1 MMSSMKPAPLQ
12 FVKLAPSDLYRSAQD
27 QLNKTAAV
35 VVKPKPKE
43 FDAEWQSD
51 LDNWK
56 SNRRKQQEH
65 IIERLVEVK
74 KFETD
79 RLDDG
84 FRKRSKTF
92 NEMIQERG
100 RSGRLRSLPALY
112 QDDDDGND
120 LSDLGLSTGKKNCVD
135 DYDEEE
141 VHRDHVA
148 EEHRS
153 RSADGGVKDRV
164 LHQFGSRTEDL
175 PEEDH
180 EEEDVFRGAEEPVA
194 VAVRV
199 ATVQTIAAVAPTV
212 TEQAVAENGY
222 DRAIKDYVDFA
233 ESKRTSVA
241 KCEEQPL
248 PCRKPAVAEIRRRMS
263 APKIEEKVM
272 LLKTRSQSTRDLNAS
287 ATGELPK
294 VDIGKRREIFEKI
307 CSETKAA
314 DVQHTIAARQPSLA
328 KKKSVKT
335 SPTPSPPASVAATT
349 TDVSLQQV
357 VEDISPPES
366 PLRDPSKI
374 VEPQSEQEVTYSSEE
389 EILQHRGLAV
399 DSEVEDETTT
409 ASAEEEMMAE
419 EEKPIVALEKERVC
433 MVEDEYHHHLQH
445 IRHHQQLSS
454 LSDLV
459 SRHSI
464 DSLDQECGHTV
475 EDPDDG
481 NYPGS
486 CLSAED
492 SGVHTEDMS
501 SCVSQAD
508 DEERSNL
515 QPSPVLLQQPPNVVQ
530 QHVDDTYNMVLELTP
545 INALEPP
552 KEKPPPPPVD
562 AYPDDDGQVQLPL
575 EPAVDSLESAK
586 RIKKEMWMKRS
597 SFLGLEEYTNG
608 NASYEHDL
616 ENLKSKPPDL
626 TSFLE
631 EERRLEKLLYNQNK
645 PERQPHDTTR
655 IYENVNNIP
664 SQNVYVDDGGDSE
677 SSQYMRDILQ
687 VEEQS
692 RCNQLKNKA
701 AQNNI
706 GEKLVKKLKE
716 LEEDLNNQECA
727 RVGSAHWLPPPTRHS
742 MQDISSTAS
751 VANAGPQPP
760 ALDLTQSMP
769 NLEQQQPVHSTS
781 QHHQPEDF
789 TWSSQNG
796 CPRPT
801 QQSVYAKRKPINSQP
816 EKYNYQHWLIQ
827 EAEHRRLVD
836 RCNRQVPPGAIAS
849 NQPRS
854 RTRPS
859 LPPPPPPAHNKK
871 PLPDSVINTLT
882 QRVQDRLSFNDFH
895 RHDHITSDAAPQES
909 MLSVSGKKKCSHC
922 SVELGRG
929 AAMIIES
936 LQLFYHIECFKCC
949 VCCVQLGDGL
959 MGTDVR
965 VRNKKLHCHNC
976 FSSDDGTSC
985 LLNVN
990 HTYF

>member
-35 VVKPKPKE
+35 VVKPNPKE

-100 RSGRLRSLPALY
+100 KSGRLRSLPALY

-120 LSDLGLSTGKKNCVD
+120 LSDLGLSRGKKNNAD
-135 DYDEEE
+135 DD
-141 VHRDHVA
+141 
-148 EEHRS
+148 
-153 RSADGGVKDRV
+153 
-164 LHQFGSRTEDL
+164 
-175 PEEDH
+175 DH
-180 EEEDVFRGAEEPVA
+180 ESSHHHPAVNHEEDVFSGVEEPTA
-194 VAVRV
+194 AASSIKV
-199 ATVQTIAAVAPTV
+199 ATVTSAVTADHP
-212 TEQAVAENGY
+212 VAENGY

-241 KCEEQPL
+241 KCEEQQQQQQLQKKQQQP
-248 PCRKPAVAEIRRRMS
+248 PGPRKPLAEVKRRMS

-272 LLKTRSQSTRDLNAS
+272 LLKTWSQSTKDLNTGAS
-287 ATGELPK
+287 ELPK

-314 DVQHTIAARQPSLA
+314 TEVLQTAGKQQSASAGA
-328 KKKSVKT
+328 KKKSFVV
-335 SPTPSPPASVAATT
+335 AAAAAATT
-349 TDVSLQQV
+349 TPLSPTL
-357 VEDISPPES
+357 SPPS
-366 PLRDPSKI
+366 AAVCTAAAGRHT
-374 VEPQSEQEVTYSSEE
+374 VEEFSTPETPATVTEPPKAAELTDHQRTVVYDSRNEE
-389 EILQHRGLAV
+389 LQHQHQYRATT
-399 DSEVEDETTT
+399 EQVEAAADHGDDETVTQLEDGT
-409 ASAEEEMMAE
+409 MAE

-433 MVEDEYHHHLQH
+433 LVDNENDEYHHHLHHH

-464 DSLDQECGHTV
+464 DSLDQECGHTA

-492 SGVHTEDMS
+492 SGIHTEDMS

-515 QPSPVLLQQPPNVVQ
+515 QPSPVQQQPQQQQQQQPIDVVQ
-530 QHVDDTYNMVLELTP
+530 LQHHVDHDTYNMVLELTP
-545 INALEPP
+545 VNALEPP

-562 AYPDDDGQVQLPL
+562 TCPDDDQAKPPQ

-597 SFLGLEEYTNG
+597 SFLGLEEYANG
-608 NASYEHDL
+608 NAGYEHDL
-616 ENLKSKPPDL
+616 ETLKSKPPDL

-631 EERRLEKLLYNQNK
+631 EERRLEKLLYSQNK
-645 PERQPHDTTR
+645 QERPYDSTR
-655 IYENVNNIP
+655 IYENVNIP
-664 SQNVYVDDGGDSE
+664 SQKVYVDDGGDSE

-701 AQNNI
+701 TQNNI

-727 RVGSAHWLPPPTRHS
+727 RVGSAHWLPPTRHS
-742 MQDISSTAS
+742 MQDISTT
-751 VANAGPQPP
+751 VVTNTGPPP
-760 ALDLTQSMP
+760 LDHTQSMP
-769 NLEQQQPVHSTS
+769 NLEQQPPIHS
-781 QHHQPEDF
+781 QHHQPDDF
-789 TWSSQNG
+789 TWSSQG
-796 CPRPT
+796 PRPA
-801 QQSVYAKRKPINSQP
+801 QQSVYAKRKQINSQS

-836 RCNRQVPPGAIAS
+836 RCNRQIPPGAIAS

-854 RTRPS
+854 RIRPS
-859 LPPPPPPAHNKK
+859 LPPPPPPSHNKK

-895 RHDHITSDAAPQES
+895 RHDHIGSAPQES

-922 SVELGRG
+922 AIELGRG

-976 FSSDDGTSC
+976 FSSDDGVKFSC
-985 LLNVN
+985 V
-990 HTYF
+990 

>member
-1 MMSSMKPAPLQ
+1 MMSPMKPAPLQ
-12 FVKLAPSDLYRSAQD
+12 FVKLAPPSDRFRSAQD
-27 QLNKTAAV
+27 QLNKAVTA
-35 VVKPKPKE
+35 KPKPKE
-43 FDAEWQSD
+43 FDADWQSD

-120 LSDLGLSTGKKNCVD
+120 LSDLGISTGGKKSEDSSDECSKNGREDEVFREEVEQ
-135 DYDEEE
+135 EEE
-141 VHRDHVA
+141 SRD
-148 EEHRS
+148 
-153 RSADGGVKDRV
+153 
-164 LHQFGSRTEDL
+164 
-175 PEEDH
+175 P
-180 EEEDVFRGAEEPVA
+180 GA
-194 VAVRV
+194 
-199 ATVQTIAAVAPTV
+199 V
-212 TEQAVAENGY
+212 TSERNENGY

-233 ESKRTSVA
+233 ESKRTAVVPACS
-241 KCEEQPL
+241 KQEDDDGERQLQL
-248 PCRKPAVAEIRRRMS
+248 PTYRKPAPLLVAEAKRRMS

-272 LLKTRSQSTRDLNAS
+272 LLKIRSQSTKDLHS
-287 ATGELPK
+287 AVANELPK
-294 VDIGKRREIFEKI
+294 VDIGKRREVFEK
-307 CSETKAA
+307 AA
-314 DVQHTIAARQPSLA
+314 TEQVQPLPVALKPT
-328 KKKSVKT
+328 KKKLSEPVG
-335 SPTPSPPASVAATT
+335 SAAPRQESPPPTSTKPT
-349 TDVSLQQV
+349 FESQ
-357 VEDISPPES
+357 PES
-366 PLRDPSKI
+366 TCVASYRN
-374 VEPQSEQEVTYSSEE
+374 EE
-389 EILQHRGLAV
+389 EQRSVPLVQQQQLQD
-399 DSEVEDETTT
+399 DSVE
-409 ASAEEEMMAE
+409 E
-419 EEKPIVALEKERVC
+419 EEKPIVAMEKERPS
-433 MVEDEYHHHLQH
+433 MAPSTAEDEYRLHNHEL
-445 IRHHQQLSS
+445 S

-464 DSLDQECGHTV
+464 DSLDQEECGHHTT

-492 SGVHTEDMS
+492 SGIHTEDMS

-508 DEERSNL
+508 DEEQRSNL
-515 QPSPVLLQQPPNVVQ
+515 QPSPIQ
-530 QHVDDTYNMVLELTP
+530 QHQLPVVPHVETSYNMVLELTP
-545 INALEPP
+545 VNALEPP

-562 AYPDDDGQVQLPL
+562 DDDSYAEAEVNLPQERHL
-575 EPAVDSLESAK
+575 TAADAVDSAK

-597 SFLGLEEYTNG
+597 SFLGLEEYTSG
-608 NASYEHDL
+608 NAGYEQDL
-616 ENLKSKPPDL
+616 ENLKSRPPDL

-631 EERRLEKLLYNQNK
+631 EERRLEKLLYKQNK
-645 PERQPHDTTR
+645 PERPQDTR
-655 IYENVNNIP
+655 IYENVNAP
-664 SQNVYVDDGGDSE
+664 TKNVYIDDGGDIE
-677 SSQYMRDILQ
+677 SNQYMRDILQ

-716 LEEDLNNQECA
+716 LEEDLNNQECM
-727 RVGSAHWLPPPTRHS
+727 RVGSAHWLPSPNRHS
-742 MQDISSTAS
+742 LQDISS
-751 VANAGPQPP
+751 VANARPP
-760 ALDLTQSMP
+760 LDHTQSMP
-769 NLEQQQPVHSTS
+769 NLEQQPIHN
-781 QHHQPEDF
+781 QHHQPEEY
-789 TWSSQNG
+789 TWSQNS
-796 CPRPT
+796 CPRPA
-801 QQSVYAKRKPINSQP
+801 QQPNMYAKRKSTNSQP
-816 EKYNYQHWLIQ
+816 EQFNYQHWLIQ

-836 RCNRQVPPGAIAS
+836 RCNRQVPPPSAS
-849 NQPRS
+849 DMMPRS
-854 RTRPS
+854 CTRPA

-871 PLPDSVINTLT
+871 PLPDSVINTIT

-895 RHDHITSDAAPQES
+895 RHDHGAPQES

-922 SVELGRG
+922 TVELGRG

-965 VRNKKLHCHNC
+965 VRNKKLHCQNC
-976 FSSDDGTSC
+976 FSSDDGVKFSC
-985 LLNVN
+985 V
-990 HTYF
+990 